1 MKIEN
6 KQLEKYISRI
16 IVMVTYLFLMSCSIV
31 LICSDVYDRKNE
43 MEFSFSI
50 SYPIQMINTI
60 MKLNIRIRKNI
71 DLEK

>member
-43 MEFSFSI
+43 MEFSFTI

>member
-43 MEFSFSI
+43 MEFSFTI
-50 SYPIQMINTI
+50 SYPI
-60 MKLNIRIRKNI
+60 
-71 DLEK
+71 

>member
-60 MKLNIRIRKNI
+60 MKLNIRIRKNK